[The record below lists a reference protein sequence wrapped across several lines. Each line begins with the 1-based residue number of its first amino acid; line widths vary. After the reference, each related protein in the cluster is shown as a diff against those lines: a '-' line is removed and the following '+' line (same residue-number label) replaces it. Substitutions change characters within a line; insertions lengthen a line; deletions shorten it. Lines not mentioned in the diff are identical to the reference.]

1 MLVVKELKNETN
13 LGNYFI
19 VGLDTNGAF
28 TTEQLVSFIKLIGN
42 EHKMIFIN
50 TRVPRPWESI
60 VNERVK
66 VTASECNSS

>member
-1 MLVVKELKNETN
+1 MIRSL
-13 LGNYFI
+13 
-19 VGLDTNGAF
+19 
-28 TTEQLVSFIKLIGN
+28 EQLVWFIKLIGN

-66 VTASECNSS
+66 VTASECDSS